1 MTQSTHDDRP
11 DGLRRRL
18 RGASAGA
25 VALGAMPD
33 VALVQA

>member
-1 MTQSTHDDRP
+1 MARSTHDDRP
-11 DGLRRRL
+11 NGLRGRL